1 MKPRLVVVG
10 SSNTDMIV
18 RVDHLPRPGETVLGG
33 RFCMA
38 AGGKGANQAVAAA
51 RAGARVVFVSRLG
64 RDAFGDQALA
74 GFRRDGLNVRHVLR
88 DQRDP
93 SGTALICVGSDGQN
107 SIAVAPGANAKL
119 SRADVHRARAT
130 IRGASGLLLQ
140 LETPLATVELA
151 AEIAAAAG
159 VPVTLNPAP
168 ACPLPTSLLRLVSV
182 LTPNESETEALTGI
196 PLRSDAAIV
205 DAAGALLAHG
215 PRIVVITLG
224 ARGAFVAS
232 GSGHE
237 FVPGFRVKV
246 VDSTAAGD
254 VFNGALT
261 VALAEGQSLGH
272 AVRFANAAAAL
283 SVTRLGAQPS
293 APTRASIDRWLARH
307 PAPRQR

>member
-1 MKPRLVVVG
+1 MKPRLVVIG

-18 RVDHLPRPGETVLGG
+18 RVNHLPRPGETVLGG
-33 RFCMA
+33 RFCME

-51 RAGARVVFVSRLG
+51 RAGARVTFISRLG
-64 RDAFGDQALA
+64 RDAFGEQALA
-74 GFRRDGLNVRHVLR
+74 GFRREGLDVRHVLR
-88 DQRDP
+88 DRREP
-93 SGTALICVGSDGQN
+93 SGTALICVGGDGQN
-107 SIAVAPGANAKL
+107 SIAVAPGANARL
-119 SRADVHRARAT
+119 SRTDIRRAQSA
-130 IRGASGLLLQ
+130 IQGAAGLMLQ
-140 LETPLATVELA
+140 LETPLATVETA

-182 LTPNESETEALTGI
+182 LTPNETETETLTGI

-293 APTRASIDRWLARH
+293 APTRAAINRWLARH
-307 PAPRQR
+307 PAPRHR